1 MLLLAFS
8 SVHRG
13 QRFPEAGRKNLP
25 MKRQICRSLLS
36 AAVVALIIGP
46 GLSSCSKAGEQKA
59 PEQNVSEQTAGGP
72 PGPQQDANTQD
83 KSAQNAK
90 ALLKAMSDYLAAQKT
105 ISMAFDSTFEVVSK
119 DHQKL
124 QLATSGTVELNRPD
138 KIHTTRKSGFSDTEM
153 VFDGKTV
160 SLLGKGQNAYVQA
173 EAPGT
178 IDNLIDQLRD
188 KFHRQLPGADLLQS
202 NVYDTLM
209 ADVTDIKDLGSGVI
223 NGQECDH
230 LAFRAKDTDWQI
242 WIAQGEHPYP
252 CRYVITSK
260 DVDQAPQFTM
270 EIRDW
275 KAGGS
280 AAASD
285 FTFTPPAG
293 AKKLD
298 ANDLEGLKETSDL
311 PENFRIGEQK

>member
-1 MLLLAFS
+1 
-8 SVHRG
+8 
-13 QRFPEAGRKNLP
+13 
-25 MKRQICRSLLS
+25 MKIRRSLLS
-36 AAVVALIIGP
+36 AVVTASIISP
-46 GLSSCSKAGEQKA
+46 ALSSCSKAGEQKA
-59 PEQNVSEQTAGGP
+59 PEQNASVQTAGGP
-72 PGPQQDANTQD
+72 AVSEQDANTQD
-83 KSAQNAK
+83 QSAQNAK
-90 ALLKAMSDYLAAQKT
+90 ALLKSMSDYLAAQKN
-105 ISMAFDSTFEVVSK
+105 ISIDYDSTFEVVSK
-119 DHQKL
+119 DRQKL
-124 QLATSGTVELNRPD
+124 QLATSGTVELSRPD

-173 EAPGT
+173 DAPGT
-178 IDNLIDQLRD
+178 IDNLIDQLRE

-202 NVYDTLM
+202 NVYENLM

-230 LAFRAKDTDWQI
+230 LAFRTKETDWQI

-260 DVDQAPQFTM
+260 QVDQAPEFTL
-270 EIRDW
+270 EIRNW

-280 AAASD
+280 PAASD

-298 ANDLEGLKETSDL
+298 ATDLQALKESSDL